1 MPDLDRRSDDNW
13 STASL
18 RALLQTEV
26 DDLRL
31 LMDTR
36 FDAGDVAVRAAF
48 LAAEKA
54 VAAALASAETAVGKA
69 EVATDKRFDAITL
82 AMSNLTERMREQIG
96 GLEAVGRTLVTRVE
110 AEALKA
116 TITTMQERLADRL
129 LEVEKKNSQR
139 WDMADGRVGALEDRR
154 TAFRLN
160 TTQILG
166 VITVL
171 LFLASVTTAVVGVV
185 VAINHH

>member
-1 MPDLDRRSDDNW
+1 MPDGNRRSDDNW

-18 RALLQTEV
+18 RALLQAEV

-36 FDAGDVAVRAAF
+36 FNAGDVAVRAAF
-48 LAAEKA
+48 ESAEKA

-82 AMSNLTERMREQIG
+82 AMSNLTERVREQIA
-96 GLEAVGRTLVTRVE
+96 GLEGVGRTLVSRVE

-129 LEVEKKNSQR
+129 LEVEKKANQR
-139 WDMADGRVGALEDRR
+139 FDLSDGRIRGIEERR

-160 TTQILG
+160 TTQVLG
-166 VITVL
+166 VLTVL
-171 LFLASVTTAVVGVV
+171 LFLVSVAAAVTGVV
-185 VAINHH
+185 VAINH

>member
-1 MPDLDRRSDDNW
+1 MPDDNRRYEDNW
-13 STASL
+13 SSAAL
-18 RALLQTEV
+18 RALLQAEIN
-26 DDLRL
+26 DLRL

-82 AMSNLTERMREQIG
+82 AMGNLTERVREQIT

-110 AEALKA
+110 ADALKA
-116 TITTMQERLADRL
+116 TVTTMQERLADRL
-129 LEVEKKNSQR
+129 LEVEKKANQR
-139 WDMADGRVGALEDRR
+139 FDLSDGRIRGIEERR

-160 TTQILG
+160 TTQVLG
-166 VITVL
+166 IITVL
-171 LFLASVTTAVVGVV
+171 LFLVSVTAAVIGVV
-185 VAINHH
+185 VTINH